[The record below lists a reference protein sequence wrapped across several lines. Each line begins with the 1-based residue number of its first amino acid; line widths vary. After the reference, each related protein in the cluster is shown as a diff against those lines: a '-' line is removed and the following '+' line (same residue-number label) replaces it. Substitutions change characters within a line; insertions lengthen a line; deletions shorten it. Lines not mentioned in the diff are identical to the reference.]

1 MTSYTISA
9 TGCADG
15 GLKAPFSEMGL
26 FEGVISG
33 DGNPHRLSPPA
44 RLKSV
49 FLVAVAFRCSFNG
62 CNLIAS

>member
-1 MTSYTISA
+1 MTSCTISA
-9 TGCADG
+9 TDCADG
-15 GLKAPFSEMGL
+15 GLKTPFSEMGL
-26 FEGVISG
+26 FERVISG

-49 FLVAVAFRCSFNG
+49 FLSAVAFRCYFNG